1 MSRKKIAID
10 PGHGGED
17 RVNRGPTGYVEA
29 DGVLDIAL
37 RLKRLLL
44 DAFDVYLT
52 RESDITVA
60 LNDRPAKANNWG
72 ADLLVSIHTNAAS
85 PEAQGV
91 ETWHSKNG
99 EWGTVFQAEARQV
112 ALIVQEELVRATGLK
127 DRGIKTRLVDR
138 RDSPIYGLDYYAVIR
153 RAKCPALIIEAGFH
167 TNPLEEARLKTAD
180 FRQKVAEAIAA
191 GLKKAYQVKGDD
203 ESNLTPIKGRAQAT
217 RDQAKTWLQQKA
229 PDWVFLVDLYWDIAP
244 AYGLRP
250 EVALC
255 QACKETGFFR
265 FGGLVQP
272 WQNNFC
278 GLAAT
283 GQASDG
289 DTPLYGA
296 EPNRV
301 RFEKNIHGAIFID
314 RPTGV
319 EAHLQHLFAY
329 ASDEPLPAGKVL
341 LSPRFKLVKRGSAP
355 YVEYLG
361 AAENP
366 TGVGWAYPGVDY
378 GQSIV
383 RDYLTLLLRTS
394 PPVSPPFTP
403 PQDPSRGETIRELEG
418 RVNLLQQEL
427 GQVKDELT
435 KYRQAVG
442 AIQEIVKGL

>member
-1 MSRKKIAID
+1 M
-10 PGHGGED
+10 
-17 RVNRGPTGYVEA
+17 
-29 DGVLDIAL
+29 
-37 RLKRLLL
+37 
-44 DAFDVYLT
+44 
-52 RESDITVA
+52 
-60 LNDRPAKANNWG
+60 
-72 ADLLVSIHTNAAS
+72 
-85 PEAQGV
+85 
-91 ETWHSKNG
+91 
-99 EWGTVFQAEARQV
+99 
-112 ALIVQEELVRATGLK
+112 
-127 DRGIKTRLVDR
+127 
-138 RDSPIYGLDYYAVIR
+138 
-153 RAKCPALIIEAGFH
+153 IIEAGFH
-167 TNPLEEARLKTAD
+167 TNPVEEAKLKTAD

-203 ESNLTPIKGRAQAT
+203 ESNLTPIKGEAQAT
-217 RDQAKTWLQQKA
+217 REQARAWLQQKA

-255 QACKETGFFR
+255 QACKETGLFR

-289 DTPLYGA
+289 NTPLYGA
-296 EPNRV
+296 DPNRV
-301 RFEKNIHGAIFID
+301 RFEKNVHGAIFID

-329 ASDEPLPAGKVL
+329 ATDEPLPAGKVL

-355 YVEYLG
+355 FVEYLG

-366 TGVGWAYPGVDY
+366 AGVGWAYPGVDY

-394 PPVSPPFTP
+394 PPLSPPVAP
-403 PQDPSRGETIRELEG
+403 PPDPSRGETIRELES
-418 RVNLLQQEL
+418 RVSLLQQEL
-427 GQVKDELT
+427 TQVKDELA

-442 AIQEIVKGL
+442 AIQEIVKEF